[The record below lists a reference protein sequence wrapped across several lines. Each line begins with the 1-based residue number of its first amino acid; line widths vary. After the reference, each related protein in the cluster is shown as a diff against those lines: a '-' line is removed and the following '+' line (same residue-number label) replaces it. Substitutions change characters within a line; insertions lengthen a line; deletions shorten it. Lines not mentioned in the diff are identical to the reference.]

1 MIYGNQPGRQRLSG
15 NAFQPGSKSV
25 FEVTKMFGK
34 LKMKVDE
41 IDIQKIKVR
50 TELAAGSY
58 CVD

>member
-1 MIYGNQPGRQRLSG
+1 MSG
-15 NAFQPGSKSV
+15 KPFHPSRKSV
-25 FEVTKMFGK
+25 FEVVKMFGK

>member
-1 MIYGNQPGRQRLSG
+1 
-15 NAFQPGSKSV
+15 
-25 FEVTKMFGK
+25 MFGK

-50 TELAAGSY
+50 TELANASY